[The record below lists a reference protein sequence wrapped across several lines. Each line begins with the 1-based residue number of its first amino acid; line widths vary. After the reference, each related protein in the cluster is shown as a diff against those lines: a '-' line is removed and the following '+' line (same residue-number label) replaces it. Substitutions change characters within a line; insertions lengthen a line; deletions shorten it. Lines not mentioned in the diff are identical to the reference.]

1 MPEETELKLSLRPEQ
16 AGRIG
21 RHPVVQKLKS
31 GPAETKRLLGTYYDT
46 PDLLLRRKD
55 VSLRVREVDHRFI
68 QTLKRMQPSRG
79 AVFSRDEWETD
90 VGGRDPDI
98 NEIEDGEIRR
108 MLRKNGAAKSLR
120 PMFRTDVRRTTWQLR
135 DKDAEIELALD
146 IGEVRNENG
155 DRTPICEAELEL
167 KSGDARRLY
176 DIALAL
182 NEKIDCVVGTVAKSD
197 LGYALYERKSST
209 PVKASKVPLV
219 RDMTVWQAFETIC
232 RSCLDQLEANAPIA
246 RVGQDPEGIHQARV
260 ANRRLRAAFKIF
272 KRVLPQDR
280 YESFATEL
288 RWLQKEL
295 GDARDL
301 DVFLDEMLDPM
312 IERLPRERLLKAF
325 RKRVKEA
332 RLTAYARA
340 RRALEG
346 RRYGRLRLAFER
358 WFADAPGPDA
368 DPRLGRNVR
377 WFAKRS
383 IRKVHAKIVA
393 VGIDLHDVSDA
404 ELHAIRIKGKQ
415 LRYCIEF
422 FSGLFDGDGPR
433 HHAKALSRIQ
443 DCLGSLNDGVV
454 AHTLIRKLGR
464 KGSLDPRVK
473 ALVGGWFAA
482 RIHDERANLGEAWG
496 RFTAL
501 RPFWV

>member
-1 MPEETELKLSLRPEQ
+1 MPEETELKLSLKPEQ

-21 RHPVVQKLKS
+21 RHPVVKQLTT
-31 GPAETKRLLGTYYDT
+31 GPSVTKRLLGTYYDT
-46 PDLLLRRKD
+46 PDFLLRRQD
-55 VSLRVREVDHRFI
+55 VSLRVREVDQRFI

-79 AVFSRDEWETD
+79 AVFSRDEWEVD

-98 NEIEDGEIRR
+98 SEIEDVEIRR
-108 MLRKNGAAKSLR
+108 MLRRKRADKSLK
-120 PMFRTDVRRTTWQLR
+120 PMFRTDVKRTVWQLR

-146 IGEVRNENG
+146 LGEVRGENG
-155 DRTPICEAELEL
+155 NRTPICEAELEL

-197 LGYALYERKSST
+197 VGYALYSTEGAT
-209 PVKASKVPLV
+209 PVKASKVPLA

-246 RVGQDPEGIHQARV
+246 REGRDPEGIHQARV

-272 KRVLPQDR
+272 RRVLPEDR
-280 YESFATEL
+280 YREFADDL

-301 DVFLDEMLDPM
+301 DVFLAEMLDPL
-312 IERLPRERLLKAF
+312 IARLPRERSLGAF
-325 RKRVKEA
+325 RKRVEQA
-332 RLTAYARA
+332 RLDAYARA
-340 RRALEG
+340 RRALES

-358 WFADAPGPDA
+358 WFADAPGPGA
-368 DPRLGRNVR
+368 DPRLARNVG

-383 IRKVHAKIVA
+383 IRRGHAKIMA
-393 VGIDLHDVSDA
+393 AGDDLHAVSDA

-422 FSGLFDGDGPR
+422 FAGLFDGDAPR
-433 HHAKALSRIQ
+433 RHAKALSRLQ

-454 AHTLIRKLGR
+454 AQTLIRRLER
-464 KGSLDPRVK
+464 KAALDPRVK
-473 ALVGGWFAA
+473 AYVGGWFAA
-482 RIHDERANLGEAWG
+482 RIYDERVNLGGAWS
-496 RFTAL
+496 RFTSL
-501 RPFWV
+501 KPFWL